1 MININKLKKEI
12 ALNNLSIE
20 ELSEKIGID
29 KSTFYRW
36 LELNGKKFT
45 IEEVIKIANVL
56 NLDRKKVDSIIL
68 ILQPLIKISPL
79 NWCLRG
85 LFLFMGKICSK

>member
-29 KSTFYRW
+29 KY
-36 LELNGKKFT
+36 L
-45 IEEVIKIANVL
+45 IENIENSIKGIDEYDQLSSKDLDNVIKAFQSFV
-56 NLDRKKVDSIIL
+56 S
-68 ILQPLIKISPL
+68 KIE
-79 NWCLRG
+79 
-85 LFLFMGKICSK
+85 

>member
-29 KSTFYRW
+29 KSTFYRR
-36 LELNGKKFT
+36 LESNGKKF
-45 IEEVIKIANVL
+45 KIDVL
-56 NLDRKKVDSIIL
+56 NLDRKKVDSIFFDITVA
-68 ILQPLIKISPL
+68 
-79 NWCLRG
+79 
-85 LFLFMGKICSK
+85 

>member
-29 KSTFYRW
+29 KY
-36 LELNGKKFT
+36 L
-45 IEEVIKIANVL
+45 IENIEKY
-56 NLDRKKVDSIIL
+56 L
-68 ILQPLIKISPL
+68 ILL
-79 NWCLRG
+79 
-85 LFLFMGKICSK
+85 GKDEVQVVKV

>member
-29 KSTFYRW
+29 KSTFYRR
-36 LELNGKKFT
+36 LESNGKKFT
-45 IEEVIKIANVL
+45 IEEVIKIAKVL
-56 NLDRKKVDSIIL
+56 NLDRKKVDSIFFDITVA
-68 ILQPLIKISPL
+68 
-79 NWCLRG
+79 
-85 LFLFMGKICSK
+85 

>member
-29 KSTFYRW
+29 KSTFYRR
-36 LELNGKKFT
+36 LESNGKKFT

-56 NLDRKKVDSIIL
+56 NLDRKKVDSIFFDITVAWKRQEGRNL
-68 ILQPLIKISPL
+68 KWQ
-79 NWCLRG
+79 
-85 LFLFMGKICSK
+85 

>member
-29 KSTFYRW
+29 KSTFYRR
-36 LELNGKKFT
+36 LESNGKKFT

-56 NLDRKKVDSIIL
+56 NLDRKKEDSIIL

-79 NWCLRG
+79 N
-85 LFLFMGKICSK
+85 

>member
-29 KSTFYRW
+29 KSTFYRR
-36 LELNGKKFT
+36 LESNGK
-45 IEEVIKIANVL
+45 
-56 NLDRKKVDSIIL
+56 NL
-68 ILQPLIKISPL
+68 Q
-79 NWCLRG
+79 
-85 LFLFMGKICSK
+85 